1 MNYVLQRNHLYS
13 FLCIYITQTIAAS
26 IDELSLAKSSVEQ
39 ERNDEQLITS
49 MPITTSTSTRPS
61 SSPNIQYRPHT
72 FEFNLK
78 IIGILLA
85 CIIFV
90 FALIRLCVMVCNTS
104 RASNRQS
111 SHRRTSIVRPQI
123 AIVEMSEFKPDLPPA
138 YAEAVT
144 NIDTDGS
151 KLPSYE
157 ELRRREST

>member
-1 MNYVLQRNHLYS
+1 MNYILQRNHLYS
-13 FLCIYITQTIAAS
+13 FLCLCITQISAAS
-26 IDELSLAKSSVEQ
+26 IDDLSSTKSSI
-39 ERNDEQLITS
+39 ERQNNDKQVITS
-49 MPITTSTSTRPS
+49 TPMTISTSTKFSPS
-61 SSPNIQYRPHT
+61 GTQYRPHT

-90 FALIRLCVMVCNTS
+90 FALIRLCVLVCNSTRTS
-104 RASNRQS
+104 THRS

-123 AIVEMSEFKPDLPPA
+123 AVVEMNEFKPDLPPA